1 MNSAGQDLLTR
12 EAVVKELIDE
22 HATSLFV
29 RIVNR
34 MFEALESVRETVTK
48 DELLPALRYA
58 SFSSTD
64 QMDVSQ
70 FKT

>member
-1 MNSAGQDLLTR
+1 MQQ
-12 EAVVKELIDE
+12 ELIDE

-48 DELLPALRYA
+48 DELLPALRYNINEIKNDTV
-58 SFSSTD
+58 FSNN
-64 QMDVSQ
+64 
-70 FKT
+70 

>member
-1 MNSAGQDLLTR
+1 MQQ
-12 EAVVKELIDE
+12 ELIDE

-48 DELLPALRYA
+48 DELLPALRYNNINEIKNDK
-58 SFSSTD
+58 SF
-64 QMDVSQ
+64 
-70 FKT
+70 FK